1 MAWNL
6 VSHTVAV
13 GSGATYTTTSA
24 INTLSGGADLIIVSA
39 PCTQAGLAAL
49 SLGDSA
55 GNTWTVI
62 DTIAPASGCQTRW
75 WYCHNPTTA
84 TSHTFTVSNSAST
97 VIYASVAVQAWS
109 GSVAAGTSPLDQHTA
124 SAAITSGTT
133 LPCVSLTPLQDG
145 SLIVAGYTL
154 NMSASQSGSMTIG
167 SGLTI
172 SDSQGFVGG
181 ASYGTGLA
189 YYVQPSAQAIAP
201 IWTIPGGGTAT
212 GGGAVLASFIPAA
225 GLPTITGTLGT
236 TETTD
241 TANFAGAVAFPAI
254 TGTLGTTETTD
265 TASFAGAVAFPA
277 ITGTLGTTETT
288 DLAAF
293 AGAGAFAT
301 ITATLAATETADT
314 AAFAGALGALPTI
327 TGTLGA
333 VEAADRAAFAGGAPP
348 PPITTR
354 TWFPPQSAAPLPI
367 ELITTGADPGIDGYW
382 PPTRA
387 NPLPIQVVSGAVPAV
402 GTWYP
407 PSWTRPLPVH
417 QVSGAAD
424 RGGDA
429 TYFPPTAQNPL
440 PCVLVTTG
448 SDPRVNTR
456 YPWSRA
462 HPLPVVM
469 V

>member
-84 TSHTFTVSNSAST
+84 AAHTFTVSNSAST

-181 ASYGTGLA
+181 TSYGTGLA
-189 YYVQPSAQAIAP
+189 YYLQPSAQAIAP

-241 TANFAGAVAFPAI
+241 TAN
-254 TGTLGTTETTD
+254 
-265 TASFAGAVAFPA
+265 FAGAVAFPA

-387 NPLPIQVVSGAVPAV
+387 NPLPIQVVSGGVPA
-402 GTWYP
+402 
-407 PSWTRPLPVH
+407 
-417 QVSGAAD
+417 
-424 RGGDA
+424 
-429 TYFPPTAQNPL
+429 
-440 PCVLVTTG
+440 
-448 SDPRVNTR
+448 
-456 YPWSRA
+456 
-462 HPLPVVM
+462 
-469 V
+469 

>member
-84 TSHTFTVSNSAST
+84 AAHTFTVSNSAST

-181 ASYGTGLA
+181 TSYGTGLA

-241 TANFAGAVAFPAI
+241 TAN
-254 TGTLGTTETTD
+254 
-265 TASFAGAVAFPA
+265 FAGAVAFPA

>member
-181 ASYGTGLA
+181 TSYGTGLA

-241 TANFAGAVAFPAI
+241 TAN
-254 TGTLGTTETTD
+254 
-265 TASFAGAVAFPA
+265 FAGAVAFPA

>member
-172 SDSQGFVGG
+172 SDSQGFVAG

-241 TANFAGAVAFPAI
+241 TAN
-254 TGTLGTTETTD
+254 
-265 TASFAGAVAFPA
+265 FAGAVAFPA

-387 NPLPIQVVSGAVPAV
+387 NPLPIQVVGGAVPAV

>member
-154 NMSASQSGSMTIG
+154 NMPASQSGSMTIG

-181 ASYGTGLA
+181 TSYGTGLA

-265 TASFAGAVAFPA
+265 P
-277 ITGTLGTTETT
+277 
-288 DLAAF
+288 AAF
-293 AGAGAFAT
+293 AGAGALAT

-387 NPLPIQVVSGAVPAV
+387 NPLPIQVVGGAVPAV

-440 PCVLVTTG
+440 PCVLITTG
-448 SDPRVNTR
+448 SDPGVNGW
-456 YPWSRA
+456 YP
-462 HPLPVVM
+462 
-469 V
+469 

>member
-181 ASYGTGLA
+181 TSYGTGLA

-265 TASFAGAVAFPA
+265 
-277 ITGTLGTTETT
+277 
-288 DLAAF
+288 LAAF

-333 VEAADRAAFAGGAPP
+333 VEAADRAAIAGGAPP

>member
-84 TSHTFTVSNSAST
+84 AAHTFTVSNSAST

-181 ASYGTGLA
+181 TSYGTGLA

-407 PSWTRPLPVH
+407 PSWTRPLPVVTST
-417 QVSGAAD
+417 QGSGFCAV
-424 RGGDA
+424 GGK
-429 TYFPPTAQNPL
+429 
-440 PCVLVTTG
+440 
-448 SDPRVNTR
+448 
-456 YPWSRA
+456 
-462 HPLPVVM
+462 
-469 V
+469 

>member
-84 TSHTFTVSNSAST
+84 MAHTFTVSNSAST

-181 ASYGTGLA
+181 TSYGTGLA

-201 IWTIPGGGTAT
+201 IWTIPGGGSAT

-241 TANFAGAVAFPAI
+241 TAN
-254 TGTLGTTETTD
+254 
-265 TASFAGAVAFPA
+265 FAGAVAFPA

>member
-84 TSHTFTVSNSAST
+84 AAHTFTVSNSAST

-172 SDSQGFVGG
+172 SDSQGFVAG

-241 TANFAGAVAFPAI
+241 TAN
-254 TGTLGTTETTD
+254 
-265 TASFAGAVAFPA
+265 FAGAVAFPA

-367 ELITTGADPGIDGYW
+367 ELITTGADPGIDGY
-382 PPTRA
+382 
-387 NPLPIQVVSGAVPAV
+387 
-402 GTWYP
+402 
-407 PSWTRPLPVH
+407 
-417 QVSGAAD
+417 
-424 RGGDA
+424 
-429 TYFPPTAQNPL
+429 
-440 PCVLVTTG
+440 
-448 SDPRVNTR
+448 
-456 YPWSRA
+456 
-462 HPLPVVM
+462 
-469 V
+469 

>member
-84 TSHTFTVSNSAST
+84 AAHTFTVSNSAST

-172 SDSQGFVGG
+172 SDSQGFVAG

-241 TANFAGAVAFPAI
+241 TAN
-254 TGTLGTTETTD
+254 
-265 TASFAGAVAFPA
+265 FAGAVAFPA

>member
-172 SDSQGFVGG
+172 SDSQGFVAG

-241 TANFAGAVAFPAI
+241 TAN
-254 TGTLGTTETTD
+254 
-265 TASFAGAVAFPA
+265 FAGAVAFPA